1 MSDMIGA
8 PLFPFSLPSDVPLFP
23 DEINHTFFPVN
34 IIELIVNFN
43 PCVPTLT
50 KKDESVQARLK
61 SYLNT

>member
-1 MSDMIGA
+1 MSDMIGRHFFRFRFRA
-8 PLFPFSLPSDVPLFP
+8 TFLFFRIKLITL
-23 DEINHTFFPVN
+23 FFPVN

-50 KKDESVQARLK
+50 KEDDTVQATLK